1 MKENNQSL
9 LSKKWIID
17 SLLYLLKTKPYSE
30 ITITEIT
37 KKAGVAR
44 LTFYRNF
51 ESKDQILITRSN
63 YLFQEYLDEIR
74 QNGKITSIQQ
84 ALLQCFNNWQ
94 RDSQVMELLIKN
106 DLIYLIEQPFYTFLE
121 KIIEEIPDLDNLDN
135 TQKIFV
141 LGGVTRTILDW
152 ISTKSTKSSTE
163 ITESILTLID
173 LRYLVNSSKN
183 DD

>member
-1 MKENNQSL
+1 
-9 LSKKWIID
+9 
-17 SLLYLLKTKPYSE
+17 
-30 ITITEIT
+30 
-37 KKAGVAR
+37 
-44 LTFYRNF
+44 
-51 ESKDQILITRSN
+51 
-63 YLFQEYLDEIR
+63 
-74 QNGKITSIQQ
+74 
-84 ALLQCFNNWQ
+84 
-94 RDSQVMELLIKN
+94 MELLIKN

-141 LGGVTRTILDW
+141 LGGVTRTMLDW

>member
-106 DLIYLIEQPFYTFLE
+106 DLIYLIEQPFYTF
-121 KIIEEIPDLDNLDN
+121 
-135 TQKIFV
+135 
-141 LGGVTRTILDW
+141 
-152 ISTKSTKSSTE
+152 
-163 ITESILTLID
+163 
-173 LRYLVNSSKN
+173 
-183 DD
+183 

>member
-1 MKENNQSL
+1 
-9 LSKKWIID
+9 
-17 SLLYLLKTKPYSE
+17 
-30 ITITEIT
+30 
-37 KKAGVAR
+37 
-44 LTFYRNF
+44 
-51 ESKDQILITRSN
+51 
-63 YLFQEYLDEIR
+63 

-141 LGGVTRTILDW
+141 LGGVTRTMLDW
-152 ISTKSTKSSTE
+152 ISTKSTK
-163 ITESILTLID
+163 
-173 LRYLVNSSKN
+173 
-183 DD
+183 